1 MPTEFHA
8 NIDANALANT
18 LFTSL
23 TTGSGVTLPVVDLT
37 STAYAAPSSTE
48 NSLYAVVPELTEASL
63 TSREVNGTGMFD
75 GLMAS
80 LGKHLQFE
88 YEKGRISGKE
98 YAEAWIA
105 SSQGA
110 LSSAVQYVLSKDQ
123 TQYQTKLVQ
132 LQARIAEIA
141 AVSEKVNLEI
151 SKTKLAAARLETDT
165 MQANLALAKL
175 KIATEDAQYH
185 ALKSQTA
192 TTDYQLENLLPKELE
207 KSQASIDAIVAETA
221 GTAAKTAQIVYETVE
236 MMPSQKA
243 GLLVDNSTKSY
254 QLTNLLPKELEKAQK
269 SIDAAVA
276 DIAATVAKKDQVL
289 YETSDI
295 LPTQKL
301 GIVGENAIKTY
312 QLANL
317 LPKDLEKAQKAI
329 EAATAEIAGTTAKTT
344 QIIYETTQMMPVQ
357 RDGLLTENST
367 KSYQLTTLLPLEVT
381 KTNKQLES
389 MTAEIVG
396 IQADSD
402 IKVFQLEEILPK
414 DVLKTQKEIDAITS
428 DIAATTAK
436 TTQITYETTNIL
448 PAQKTGLV
456 AESSIKEFQL
466 ANIMPKELLKIT
478 ADIAAVNAD
487 VASSEAKTDQIVYET
502 TEILPQQKL
511 SLVADVST
519 KTYQLTNLLPK
530 DLEKAQKAIEAA
542 SAEIS
547 ATVAKKDQI
556 LYETASILP
565 TQKTGIEGD
574 NAIKVYQ
581 LASVLTAQTANMTAD
596 TAGKVYS
603 NQFLLPAQLET
614 IREQTEANRAKTKDT
629 RTDGSAI
636 AGAIGK
642 QNSLQQQQIDS
653 YKRDSEAKV
662 AKMLLDTW
670 VTQKSLDEGLP
681 APASLT
687 DTNIN
692 TVMTKVRANL
702 GLS

>member
-1 MPTEFHA
+1 MPTEFHPTV
-8 NIDANALANT
+8 DADALANT
-18 LFTSL
+18 LYTSL
-23 TTGSGVTLPVVDLT
+23 TAGTGVTLPVVDLT
-37 STAYAAPSSTE
+37 STAYAVPSSTN

-80 LGKHLQFE
+80 LGKHLQHE

-151 SKTKLAAARLETDT
+151 AKTKLAAARLETDT
-165 MQANLALAKL
+165 LQANLALSKL
-175 KIATEDAQYH
+175 KLATEDAQYH

-192 TTDYQLENLLPKELE
+192 T
-207 KSQASIDAIVAETA
+207 
-221 GTAAKTAQIVYETVE
+221 
-236 MMPSQKA
+236 
-243 GLLVDNSTKSY
+243 
-254 QLTNLLPKELEKAQK
+254 
-269 SIDAAVA
+269 
-276 DIAATVAKKDQVL
+276 
-289 YETSDI
+289 SD
-295 LPTQKL
+295 
-301 GIVGENAIKTY
+301 Y

-317 LPKDLEKAQKAI
+317 LPKE
-329 EAATAEIAGTTAKTT
+329 
-344 QIIYETTQMMPVQ
+344 
-357 RDGLLTENST
+357 
-367 KSYQLTTLLPLEVT
+367 
-381 KTNKQLES
+381 
-389 MTAEIVG
+389 
-396 IQADSD
+396 
-402 IKVFQLEEILPK
+402 
-414 DVLKTQKEIDAITS
+414 
-428 DIAATTAK
+428 
-436 TTQITYETTNIL
+436 
-448 PAQKTGLV
+448 
-456 AESSIKEFQL
+456 
-466 ANIMPKELLKIT
+466 
-478 ADIAAVNAD
+478 
-487 VASSEAKTDQIVYET
+487 
-502 TEILPQQKL
+502 
-511 SLVADVST
+511 
-519 KTYQLTNLLPK
+519 
-530 DLEKAQKAIEAA
+530 LEKAQKAIEAA

-629 RTDGSAI
+629 RTDGSVI
-636 AGAIGK
+636 GGAIGK

-687 DTNIN
+687 DVNIN